1 MGNCPVKYDCSH
13 QFKHVCNWNCIPDDY
28 GWNQDN
34 FDYHYYNDK
43 LYKHCKYY
51 HQHNVD
57 DYCDH
62 CRVNCDK
69 IYQIR
74 TQKYESWYDT
84 TKRNDLCYDLKF
96 PNGDRFRLERI
107 YNYDIDDI
115 KFLHKCINCNCNI
128 AYTTSYWR
136 ETEYIESLNLNNRY
150 MFCYDCYIQKQI
162 DFTSNDVSH
171 TYDTEYFDSAQR
183 GYFSKTFECDCKY
196 KDRPEF
202 YSYYIHESDCNA
214 NSDGFDINDFLSGN
228 IFIKK

>member
-1 MGNCPVKYDCSH
+1 
-13 QFKHVCNWNCIPDDY
+13 VCDWDCIPADYRWTQDD
-28 GWNQDN
+28 

-51 HQHNVD
+51 DQHNVD

-62 CRVNCDK
+62 CMVNCDK

-74 TQKYESWYDT
+74 TQYCDSWYDT

-96 PNGDRFRLERI
+96 PNGNRFRLERI
-107 YNYDIDDI
+107 YKCDIGDF
-115 KFLHKCINCNCNI
+115 KFMHKCINCNCNV
-128 AYTTSYWR
+128 AYTTYFDDYFDVM
-136 ETEYIESLNLNNRY
+136 EKIEYLKLNKRY

-171 TYDTEYFDSAQR
+171 TYETEYFDRVQR
-183 GYFSKTFECDCKY
+183 EYFSTNTFKCDCIY
-196 KDRPEF
+196 QNRKDSVPSHWDSC
-202 YSYYIHESDCNA
+202 YSRSDN
-214 NSDGFDINDFLSGN
+214 FDINDFLSGN